1 MSRILI
7 PTKGPSCWKKFL
19 ADPKHWKAGYSAM
32 SLAQCWEAARGF
44 PSEIQSLFLAH
55 TKFKDIEILMAIPEH
70 KVNLPGG
77 SRPSQND
84 LFILAKAHGE
94 LVSIT
99 IEGKVNEPFDKTV
112 SEWLRQDSS
121 GKQERLAALRQ
132 ELGLAEIPPTT
143 RYQLLH
149 RTASA
154 IIEAKRFN
162 AKSAMMIIHSFNQE
176 QLWFDDYAAFV
187 SLFGTA
193 AKHGELTP
201 LKAVGGIDVYTAWVT
216 GDSKFLKDLSHETAI
231 QSAVVP

>member
-7 PTKGPSCWKKFL
+7 PTKGPSCWKQFL

-32 SLAQCWEAARGF
+32 SLAQCWEDARGF
-44 PSEIQSLFLAH
+44 PPEIHSLFRAH
-55 TKFKDIEILMAIPEH
+55 TQFRDIEILLAIPEH

-84 LFILAKAHGE
+84 LFILAKAHGD
-94 LVSIT
+94 LISIT

-112 SEWLRQDSS
+112 AEWLAQDSR
-121 GKQERLAALRQ
+121 GKQERLAALRE
-132 ELGLAEIPPTT
+132 ELGLAVIPPTT

-162 AKSAMMIIHSFNQE
+162 AKSAVMIVHSFNQE
-176 QLWFDDYAAFV
+176 HLWFEDYAAFV
-187 SLFGTA
+187 GLFGATA
-193 AKHGELTP
+193 KRGELVS
-201 LKAVGGIDVYTAWVT
+201 LKNTGGFAVYSGWVT
-216 GDSKFLKDLSHETAI
+216 GDPQFLKDLNNETI
-231 QSAVVP
+231 RSAAVS